1 MNVDQELARSRRY
14 SRLVFTYSLL
24 HIQDDCLRAASDRNM
39 GVGGAGKDRTKWALS
54 ATNGLPVRYVP
65 AILHIAARRSGARH
79 VTGIPDADGGAR
91 RRSRRADGGE
101 LL

>member
-1 MNVDQELARSRRY
+1 MSQRETAQSLQSPKKACVARFSCCVSRPKIGPAVMNVDQELARCRY

-39 GVGGAGKDRTKWALS
+39 GVGGAGKDRTKWTLS

-65 AILHIAARRSGARH
+65 AILH
-79 VTGIPDADGGAR
+79 
-91 RRSRRADGGE
+91 
-101 LL
+101 